1 MGAGASGASQA
12 ALGPTREV
20 ASRQIKQ
27 RDLVAIRCGNQPR
40 ESNRRAASQAT
51 PGQSSLARDARE
63 RGDWPRRR
71 RDAER
76 QEGSR
81 AVQLATCSSG
91 EQRPSPP
98 RHVPRSSKASTSM
111 QTKGLRPP
119 SSLLCALRASAAN
132 LPLPTRP
139 RGRTASHALLV
150 LGVARCLESGAKSGR
165 VALLVLLSRPPD
177 GEG

>member
-1 MGAGASGASQA
+1 
-12 ALGPTREV
+12 
-20 ASRQIKQ
+20 
-27 RDLVAIRCGNQPR
+27 
-40 ESNRRAASQAT
+40 
-51 PGQSSLARDARE
+51 
-63 RGDWPRRR
+63 
-71 RDAER
+71 
-76 QEGSR
+76 
-81 AVQLATCSSG
+81 
-91 EQRPSPP
+91 SPP

-177 GEG
+177 GEGLGRDVARHGRAGGHVRVTSDGHGGHDLRVAPEEHACFDRGRVLAGPV